1 MYASIQESDP
11 VPGTYGIQDQ
21 HQEVSTNCSSEV
33 PMSRYALEPTVTSP
47 LNSIKE
53 EERDSGIS
61 QETTIIQ
68 QAMSVFLTLKKL
80 FLFPAVHIRLILDS
94 KVIMVPDLSVPSNQL
109 ADEGPQQAEVFLR
122 NSSASG
128 SQVAPD
134 QLVPSNIGIAAE
146 ANSSAGPS
154 SVSTAK
160 LLWAEEEDESKLN
173 IEFEACESYLDK
185 INFFIATLE
194 ATKDSVPPHSVL
206 EEARSLLK
214 SPTAPL
220 PVFKSVEGENIEKF
234 LSEFEEVIKTF
245 KYTQRD
251 KLLLLKQQVSGRA
264 SILLDSLET
273 NKQTYEDAKLILRS
287 ALASPRFQ
295 KFTLIKQ
302 LTDMKMPYQTDPFA
316 YVGQMK
322 NFMESVKLLK
332 MEVDDFLNYFFWNGM
347 NSTFQSQL
355 VNITNKTRPSLSEI
369 NDNIFEA
376 CERYGI
382 ASQKIYTK
390 VKKFPKTSETVN
402 LASNVNV
409 EGQPTKAKCSLC
421 AYDRA
426 TDDHQVFK
434 CPVYN
439 SNKAKVDKLKEIG
452 GCLKCASS
460 SHSAGL
466 CKFRLHKK
474 CRGCNGWHFTFLC
487 IKKDS
492 PKEEV
497 VNVRSLNKNSN
508 LVNEKSEKVSTGV
521 VFSVDAL
528 QCYGNRSA
536 LPTFTSQLEDHTQI
550 RGLQDSGCQCNFI
563 TDRAVKKIQF
573 KVLRRNVSLTVN
585 GFNSAK
591 SYNTKVVELNL
602 KFGQEICKVEALCV
616 PYININLKL
625 PNLFRVASHFS
636 AKGYTLADKQLLNN
650 GDELNSIDFILG
662 TNSAHCTM
670 ASTVR
675 FGQDSPSVY
684 FQTSFGVMLLGNVDT
699 MLKNLYCLPDL
710 NAVETS
716 ITCKSDN
723 AQLDVGSLDSI
734 GLGLGKFND
743 ESILEH
749 EEMVVEAN
757 FLVLNENGGI
767 NEQALQRATEQMLEY
782 DCKRILN
789 YDKEENETSVELNNS
804 LVRYALNNAT
814 VNEDGRISMPLL
826 WNSKVS
832 HLLGKNYKLAEA
844 VLKSNLKKLCRR
856 EMHLKLMDEVIKE
869 QENLGI
875 IEKIP
880 NLKHY
885 LTEHPEHSFLPHMG
899 VFKLDRE
906 TTKCRVVFLSNIF
919 EADPRKPMTVSH
931 NQAIHPGP
939 SLNQKLSSALL
950 HLRFGSKIFCFDL
963 KKAFY
968 QIALRP
974 SDQNKLLFLWVR
986 SVKKKD
992 FSLVGYKNLRLTFG
1006 LRCSPTILM
1015 LSLYKILVLDMEDD
1029 NQEVKN
1035 MKKLLYQL
1043 FYMDNGAYTCKN
1055 SDILE
1060 WAYTRLTNIF
1070 SPYRIELQQIV
1081 TNDGPLQ
1088 EVIDSDWDQHILT
1101 EVKLLAVK
1109 RVVKDCVICKR
1120 YKEHTIRL
1128 NQSPYREF
1136 RMDPSQ
1142 IPFSYVYVDYF
1153 GPYFVKQQGSKV
1165 KDGLRDV
1172 PDESVPSPITPE
1184 ILIYGYELTSVN
1196 IIPELQ
1202 CDPELD
1208 GEYDLKDSPSRII
1221 EDTYSKLRKVR
1232 ETLIRIY
1239 HSEFL
1244 TTLINQ
1250 AVDKTDRYKP
1260 VTHKII
1266 EAGDIVLLKDPHTKA
1281 LNYPLGI
1288 VKGVVKNDLGE
1299 VTNAQILKGKSGEVV
1314 KRHVTS
1320 LIPLLRDKGC
1330 ISGIAPSVRP
1340 KKTIAVDSNYRYPKR
1355 AAAVA
1360 SGLRTKDM
1368 LLE

>member
-1 MYASIQESDP
+1 MSELSLLINSRKYIRSQVTKNVNQIEDCKL
-11 VPGTYGIQDQ
+11 G
-21 HQEVSTNCSSEV
+21 SEV
-33 PMSRYALEPTVTSP
+33 ERRSLISKFHGFAEELKVY
-47 LNSIKE
+47 NSKI
-53 EERDSGIS
+53 
-61 QETTIIQ
+61 
-68 QAMSVFLTLKKL
+68 
-80 FLFPAVHIRLILDS
+80 
-94 KVIMVPDLSVPSNQL
+94 
-109 ADEGPQQAEVFLR
+109 
-122 NSSASG
+122 
-128 SQVAPD
+128 
-134 QLVPSNIGIAAE
+134 
-146 ANSSAGPS
+146 
-154 SVSTAK
+154 AK
-160 LLWAEEEDESKLN
+160 LLWEEEEDESKLN

-220 PVFKSVEGENIEKF
+220 PAFKSVEGENIEKF

-273 NKQTYEDAKLILRS
+273 DKQTYEDAKLILRS

-369 NDNIFEA
+369 NDKIFEA
-376 CERYGI
+376 CERYCM

-497 VNVRSLNKNSN
+497 VNARSLNKNSN

-536 LPTFTSQLEDHTQI
+536 LPTFTCQLEDHTQI

-699 MLKNLYCLPDL
+699 MLKNLHCLPDL

-716 ITCKSDN
+716 ITCKSDV

-743 ESILEH
+743 ESILKH

-757 FLVLNENGGI
+757 FLVLNENGDI

-782 DCKRILN
+782 NCKRILN

-832 HLLGKNYKLAEA
+832 HLLSKNYKLAEA
-844 VLKSNLKKLCRR
+844 VLKSNLKKLCKR

-885 LTEHPEHSFLPHMG
+885 LTEHPEHSFLHHMG

-963 KKAFY
+963 KKAFN

-992 FSLVGYKNLRLTFG
+992 FSLVGYKNLRLSFG

-1015 LSLYKILVLDMEDD
+1015 LSLYKILVLDVDD
-1029 NQEVKN
+1029 DTQEVKN

-1043 FYMDNGAYTCKN
+1043 FYMDNGAYTFKN
-1055 SDILE
+1055 SDALE

-1070 SPYRIELQQIV
+1070 APYRIELQQIV

-1088 EVIDSDWDQHILT
+1088 EDIPNLVRQ
-1101 EVKLLAVK
+1101 
-1109 RVVKDCVICKR
+1109 
-1120 YKEHTIRL
+1120 L
-1128 NQSPYREF
+1128 N
-1136 RMDPSQ
+1136 
-1142 IPFSYVYVDYF
+1142 VYPD
-1153 GPYFVKQQGSKV
+1153 
-1165 KDGLRDV
+1165 KDGILRV
-1172 PDESVPSPITPE
+1172 
-1184 ILIYGYELTSVN
+1184 
-1196 IIPELQ
+1196 
-1202 CDPELD
+1202 
-1208 GEYDLKDSPSRII
+1208 K
-1221 EDTYSKLRKVR
+1221 SKFDRWK
-1232 ETLIRIY
+1232 
-1239 HSEFL
+1239 
-1244 TTLINQ
+1244 
-1250 AVDKTDRYKP
+1250 VDKTDRYKP

-1368 LLE
+1368 LLK